1 MELTELIN
9 ELKDIY
15 ENSLSLHSKIKHFK
29 ETKKNHLNREQVEN
43 ILLYTS
49 TVNTELGKLLK
60 DAYSKLGEIY
70 YKNLT
75 SIN

>member
-9 ELKDIY
+9 ELKEIY
-15 ENSLSLHSKIKHFK
+15 ETSLELHSKIKHLK
-29 ETKKNHLNREQVEN
+29 ETRKSLLNKERTEN
-43 ILLYTS
+43 ILLYMS
-49 TVNTELGKLLK
+49 TVSTDLGKLLK
-60 DAYSKLGEIY
+60 DSYSKLGEIY

>member
-9 ELKDIY
+9 ELKEIY
-15 ENSLSLHSKIKHFK
+15 EISLSLHSKIKHLK
-29 ETKKNHLNREQVEN
+29 ETKKSLLNKERTEN
-43 ILLYTS
+43 ILLYMS
-49 TVNTELGKLLK
+49 TVNTDLGKLLK
-60 DAYSKLGEIY
+60 DSYSKLGEIY